1 MKRIQ
6 RKRTK
11 GWKMPENTVYVGRP
25 TKWGNPLKLVGDMIY
40 INASWRRKTLDP
52 WVYFKQ
58 GTIEDVV
65 KYYDLLLN
73 GEWLGDNEDMR
84 YWNIELNK
92 LPINELKGKDL
103 ACCGEGDKEIKYVQ
117 HDDPETRTTT
127 INVLPYPPNE
137 PLLREGEVTEG
148 IVSKCI

>member
-11 GWKMPENTVYVGRP
+11 GWKMPKNTVYVGRP
-25 TKWGNPLKLVGDMIY
+25 TKWGNPLKLVGDNIY
-40 INASWRRKTLDP
+40 INAKWRRKILDP

-84 YWNIELNK
+84 YWNIELHK
-92 LPINELKGKDL
+92 LPINELNGKDL
-103 ACCGEGDKEIKYVQ
+103 ACFCSLSSVCHAD
-117 HDDPETRTTT
+117 
-127 INVLPYPPNE
+127 VL
-137 PLLREGEVTEG
+137 LKR
-148 IVSKCI
+148 VSTSTDC

>member
-11 GWKMPENTVYVGRP
+11 GWVMPENTICVNRP
-25 TKWGNPLKLVGDMIY
+25 TKWGNPLKLVGDIIY
-40 INASWRRKTLDP
+40 INAGWRRKILDP
-52 WVYFKQ
+52 WVYFKT
-58 GTIEDVV
+58 GNIEDVL

-84 YWNIELNK
+84 YWNIKLHE

-103 ACCGEGDKEIKYVQ
+103 ACFCSISCACHAD
-117 HDDPETRTTT
+117 
-127 INVLPYPPNE
+127 VL
-137 PLLREGEVTEG
+137 LKR
-148 IVSKCI
+148 VSSMTAN

>member
-11 GWKMPENTVYVGRP
+11 GWKMPENTIYVGRP

-40 INASWRRKTLDP
+40 INASWRRKILDP

-84 YWNIELNK
+84 YWNIELHK

-103 ACCGEGDKEIKYVQ
+103 ACFCSLSCACHAD
-117 HDDPETRTTT
+117 
-127 INVLPYPPNE
+127 VL
-137 PLLREGEVTEG
+137 LKR
-148 IVSKCI
+148 VSSTFC

>member
-1 MKRIQ
+1 MKNILINPVRVQRLRI
-6 RKRTK
+6 K
-11 GWKMPENTVYVGRP
+11 GFKLQDTSPNGLPVIYVGRP

-40 INASWRRKTLDP
+40 INASWRRKILDP

-84 YWNIELNK
+84 YWNIQLHK

-103 ACCGEGDKEIKYVQ
+103 ACFCSLSCSCHAD
-117 HDDPETRTTT
+117 
-127 INVLPYPPNE
+127 VL
-137 PLLREGEVTEG
+137 LKR
-148 IVSKCI
+148 VSSAFC

>member
-11 GWKMPENTVYVGRP
+11 GWKMPENTIYVGRP

-40 INASWRRKTLDP
+40 INASWRRKILDP

-84 YWNIELNK
+84 YWNIELHK

-103 ACCGEGDKEIKYVQ
+103 ACFCSLSCACHAD
-117 HDDPETRTTT
+117 
-127 INVLPYPPNE
+127 VL
-137 PLLREGEVTEG
+137 LKR
-148 IVSKCI
+148 VSSAF

>member
-1 MKRIQ
+1 
-6 RKRTK
+6 
-11 GWKMPENTVYVGRP
+11 MPENTVYVGRP

-40 INASWRRKTLDP
+40 INANCRRT

-73 GEWLGDNEDMR
+73 GEWLGYNENMR
-84 YWNIELNK
+84 YWNIELHK

-103 ACCGEGDKEIKYVQ
+103 ACFCSLSCACHAD
-117 HDDPETRTTT
+117 
-127 INVLPYPPNE
+127 VL
-137 PLLREGEVTEG
+137 LKR
-148 IVSKCI
+148 VSSAFY

>member
-1 MKRIQ
+1 
-6 RKRTK
+6 
-11 GWKMPENTVYVGRP
+11 MPENTVYVGRP

-40 INASWRRKTLDP
+40 INASWRRKILDP

-84 YWNIELNK
+84 YWNIELHK
-92 LPINELKGKDL
+92 LPFNELKGKDL
-103 ACCGEGDKEIKYVQ
+103 ACFCSLSCACHAD
-117 HDDPETRTTT
+117 
-127 INVLPYPPNE
+127 VL
-137 PLLREGEVTEG
+137 LKR
-148 IVSKCI
+148 VSSAFC

>member
-1 MKRIQ
+1 MKNTSIKPVRVQ
-6 RKRTK
+6 RLRKK
-11 GWKMPENTVYVGRP
+11 GFKLQDASPNGLPVVYVGRP

-40 INASWRRKTLDP
+40 INASWRRKILDP

-84 YWNIELNK
+84 YWNIELHK

-103 ACCGEGDKEIKYVQ
+103 ACFCSLSHPCHVD
-117 HDDPETRTTT
+117 
-127 INVLPYPPNE
+127 VLLE
-137 PLLREGEVTEG
+137 ALM
-148 IVSKCI
+148 

>member
-40 INASWRRKTLDP
+40 INATWRRKILDP
-52 WVYFKQ
+52 WGYFKQ

-84 YWNIELNK
+84 YWNIELHK
-92 LPINELKGKDL
+92 LPINELKDKDL
-103 ACCGEGDKEIKYVQ
+103 ACFCSLSCACHAD
-117 HDDPETRTTT
+117 
-127 INVLPYPPNE
+127 VLLE
-137 PLLREGEVTEG
+137 H
-148 IVSKCI
+148 VSSAFC